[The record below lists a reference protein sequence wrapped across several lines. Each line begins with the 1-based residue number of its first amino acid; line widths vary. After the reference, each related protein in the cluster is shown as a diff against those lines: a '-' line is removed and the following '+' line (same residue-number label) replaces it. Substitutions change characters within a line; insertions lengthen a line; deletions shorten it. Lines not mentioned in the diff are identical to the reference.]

1 MTNSPM
7 IEGERSA
14 MLPPIRLLPNAAAIP
29 SPRRRAWGRL
39 LVAAF
44 VVLPLS
50 LALTT
55 GEAWGCPT
63 CKDGM
68 VADDASV
75 NMARGYFYSILLML
89 AMPFTL
95 ASCFGMY
102 VWREYRRQER
112 SGDSAAFLAELEAQ
126 QAARRRSLEAHLES
140 APTAAGSNAT

>member
-1 MTNSPM
+1 
-7 IEGERSA
+7 
-14 MLPPIRLLPNAAAIP
+14 MLPPIRLLPNLAAMP
-29 SPRRRAWGRL
+29 SPHRRVWSRV
-39 LVAAF
+39 LVAAL

-50 LALTT
+50 LALTA

-140 APTAAGSNAT
+140 GPAAAGSNAT

>member
-1 MTNSPM
+1 
-7 IEGERSA
+7 
-14 MLPPIRLLPNAAAIP
+14 MLPQNSLLSNATP
-29 SPRRRAWGRL
+29 SSRHRAWSRF
-39 LVAAF
+39 LVAAL
-44 VVLPLS
+44 VVLSLS

-68 VADDASV
+68 IADDASV

-102 VWREYRRQER
+102 VWREYRRQQR
-112 SGDSAAFLAELEAQ
+112 AGGSAAFLAELEAQ

-140 APTAAGSNAT
+140 APAAVGSNAT